1 MFSSIDEFNT
11 APRHEAFDALLA
23 CCGSKRWVE
32 LLLDERPFA
41 NDLALAEAVD
51 RVASELRPDDWME
64 AIASHPR
71 IGAREGGGPA
81 QTRIASEWSSQE
93 QSGTRSAN
101 EQTLSDLAQ
110 ANMAYEERFGHTF
123 SVCATGKNSDEML
136 SLCRDRLNNDT
147 VTELQVTSV
156 ELRNIA
162 QLRLRK
168 LIRSLQ

>member
-1 MFSSIDEFNT
+1 MFTSLEEFN
-11 APRHEAFDALLA
+11 AASRNEAFDALMA
-23 CCGSKRWVE
+23 CCGSRKWVE

-41 NDLALAEAVD
+41 NDVALAETVD
-51 RVASELRPDDWME
+51 RVASRLGPDDWQE

-71 IGAREGGGPA
+71 IGAREGDGPA
-81 QTRIASEWSSQE
+81 QQQIASGWSSEE
-93 QSGTRSAN
+93 QSGTTSASD
-101 EQTLSDLAQ
+101 QTLADLAQ

-123 SVCATGKNSDEML
+123 IVCATGKNSDEML

-156 ELRNIA
+156 ELRSIA